1 MAVTLNSLEAIQTLR
16 EKTGYGVMDVKK
28 ALEEAAGD
36 LEKAEALLTER
47 GAVIAVKKAD
57 RAANSGRIE
66 AYIHGDGK
74 IGVMVEVNSETDFV
88 AKNPDFAAFVHD
100 IALQIASMK
109 PRSIDELLEQPFI
122 KEPSKTI
129 QTMLHEMVGKIG
141 ENLTIRRFVRYEL
154 GSYQETK

>member
-1 MAVTLNSLEAIQTLR
+1 MVISLAAIQTLR

-36 LEKAEALLTER
+36 LKKAEALLAKR
-47 GAVIAVKKAD
+47 GAVIAAKKTD

-88 AKNPDFAAFVHD
+88 AKNPDFSRFVHD
-100 IALQIASMK
+100 VALQIASMK
-109 PRSIDELLEQPFI
+109 PDSVAELLSQPFI

-129 QTMLHEMVGKIG
+129 EQLLHELVGKVG
-141 ENLTIRRFVRYEL
+141 ENLSIRRFMRYEL
-154 GSYQETK
+154 GSDEETK